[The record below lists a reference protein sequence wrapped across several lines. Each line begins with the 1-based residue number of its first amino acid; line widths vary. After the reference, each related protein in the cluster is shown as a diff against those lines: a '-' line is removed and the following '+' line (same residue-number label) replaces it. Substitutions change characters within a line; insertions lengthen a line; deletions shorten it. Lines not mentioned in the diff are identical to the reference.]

1 MRRINVFVI
10 AIAILLVIVQRLP
23 APIEEL
29 SPTAT
34 PTARIRP
41 IQKQSAPEAPKI
53 RAKPSTATSTGAGAS
68 HWADLNDRNVIGE
81 WQSCGPKSCTSTNLK
96 PDHTFIFTNLSSG
109 KIGYSGDWRTSG
121 NMLLLHVTRTGT
133 APASVKGQTIP
144 LMVMDLGPNKMY
156 TRFPSGDTSK
166 HLWTRRK

>member
-1 MRRINVFVI
+1 MARKLLLSSAIPDKTLAMRRINVFFIVN
-10 AIAILLVIVQRLP
+10 AILLVIVQRLP
-23 APIEEL
+23 
-29 SPTAT
+29 
-34 PTARIRP
+34 
-41 IQKQSAPEAPKI
+41 
-53 RAKPSTATSTGAGAS
+53 GAS
-68 HWADLNDRNVIGE
+68 HWADLDDRNVIGE
-81 WQSCGPKSCTSTNLK
+81 WQSCGPKACTSTNIK

-133 APASVKGQTIP
+133 APVSVKGQTIP
-144 LMVMDLGPNKMY
+144 LIVMDLGPNKMY